1 MNLRRFLR
9 PNIISYDFVYYIIR
23 FDSFFIKI
31 VQKIWR
37 NRSMREMG
45 VRRGKKKGRR
55 EEMKEI
61 RRSIMSILI
70 TLAMREMRMIM
81 RISEHKN
88 SRNQEMLKGR

>member
-1 MNLRRFLR
+1 
-9 PNIISYDFVYYIIR
+9 
-23 FDSFFIKI
+23 
-31 VQKIWR
+31 
-37 NRSMREMG
+37 MREMG